1 MQAFS
6 GWLFHWQNKLKPTDY
21 QQVTETRFIK
31 LYLFF
36 TMSLNKLRNIGI
48 AAHIDAGKT
57 TLTER
62 ILFFTGTNRKVG
74 ETHDGAATMDFMKQE
89 QERGITIASAAIT
102 CRWNDHQ
109 INLIDTPGH
118 VDFTV
123 EVERSL
129 RVIDGMVAVFCA
141 VGGVEPQSE
150 TVWNQADRYRVPRIA
165 FINKMDRTGADFQ
178 EAVNQ
183 MNKYLDANAV
193 PIQVPM
199 GAEDSFAGPID
210 IIKMVAYNFDNNV
223 RKEIPIPDEYA
234 EQALTARNYLV
245 EKLADFDD
253 TIMEYF
259 LEEKEVPSEMITKAL
274 RNATLKLLI
283 TPVFCGAAYRNMGI
297 QLLLDA
303 VVDYLP
309 SPVDVGAVVGDD
321 MDIEGKTHTRNPSS
335 NDHFSALAFKLINDP
350 YVGQQTFIR
359 IFSGKLVNGMQIYNS
374 SKLKY
379 ERIGRIFRIKAK
391 EREEIHEAGAGEIV
405 ALVGM
410 KYTKTGDTLCDP
422 DNQLLLESI
431 HIPVSVI
438 ELKIQPAKQ
447 KDKEKLGEALSK
459 LVNEDPSFS
468 ARYDEETEE
477 TIISGMGELHL
488 EIMVDR
494 LKEEFKMDVEIGEP
508 SVAYRETI
516 TEIVESNYKHSKQ
529 TGGKGQFAHTLI
541 RMEPNT
547 GNGYEFVDLI
557 KGGTIPGEY
566 IPSVDKGVRKIMDR
580 GILAGFPVVDVK
592 VVLFDGGFHPVDSSD
607 MAFQV
612 CAQEC
617 FKQGFKKA
625 KPILLEPVMKI
636 EVNTPDEYIGDV
648 VGNLNRRRGKIESM
662 RRYRK
667 GSQKITGLVPL
678 MEMFGYSTQ
687 LRNITSGRA
696 NYSMEFYQYMALPSG
711 VQEDVLKKLAEK
723 KQNK

>member
-1 MQAFS
+1 
-6 GWLFHWQNKLKPTDY
+6 
-21 QQVTETRFIK
+21 
-31 LYLFF
+31 
-36 TMSLNKLRNIGI
+36 MSLNKLRNIGI

-57 TLTER
+57 TVTER
-62 ILFFTGTNRKVG
+62 ILFFTGTNRKTG

-102 CRWNDHQ
+102 CKWDDHQ

-118 VDFTV
+118 VDFTI

-129 RVIDGMVAVFCA
+129 RVIDGMIAVFCA

-165 FINKMDRTGADFQ
+165 FINKMDRTGANFE

-193 PIQVPM
+193 PLQIPM
-199 GAEDSFAGPID
+199 GAEDNYLGTID
-210 IIKMVAYNFDNNV
+210 IVKKIAYTFENNL
-223 RKEIPIPDEYA
+223 RNEIEIPAEYIEA
-234 EQALTARNYLV
+234 VNSARNFLI
-245 EKLADFDD
+245 EKLADFNDE
-253 TIMEYF
+253 IMEYYF
-259 LEEKEVPSEMITKAL
+259 DGKEVSADMLMNAC
-274 RNATLKLLI
+274 RQATLKLLI
-283 TPVFCGAAYRNMGI
+283 TPVFCGAAYKNIGI

-303 VVDYLP
+303 VVNYLP
-309 SPVDVGAVVGDD
+309 SPIDVGVVIGHD
-321 MDIEGKTHTRNPSS
+321 MNIEDKTHTRNPSNNES
-335 NDHFSALAFKLINDP
+335 FSALAFKLINDP

-379 ERIGRIFRIKAK
+379 ERVGRIFRIKAK

-410 KYTKTGDTLCDP
+410 KFTKTGDTLCDP

-459 LVNEDPSFS
+459 LVNEDPSFK
-468 ARYDEETEE
+468 ARFDEETEE

-488 EIMVDR
+488 EIIVDR
-494 LKEEFKMDVEIGEP
+494 LKDEFKVDVEVGEP
-508 SVAYRETI
+508 SVAFRETI

-541 RMEPNT
+541 RMEPNS
-547 GNGYEFVDLI
+547 GNGYEYVNLI

-566 IPSVDKGVRKIMDR
+566 IPSVDKGIRKIMDR
-580 GILAGFPVVDVK
+580 GILAGFPIVDVK
-592 VVLFDGGFHPVDSSD
+592 VVLFDGAFHPVDSSD

-612 CAQEC
+612 CGQEC

-625 KPILLEPVMKI
+625 KPVLLEPMMKI

-667 GSQKITGLVPL
+667 GSQKIIGLVPL

-687 LRNITSGRA
+687 LRNISSGRA
-696 NYSMEFYQYMALPSG
+696 NYSMEFYKYMLLPIT
-711 VQEDVLKKLAEK
+711 VQEDVLKNLEAK